1 MYDYVVNE
9 LPEII
14 EAAFPVTQK
23 RAISG
28 HSMGGHGALTIAML
42 NPERYCSVSAFSP
55 ICNPINVP
63 WGKKAFTAYLGKDQ
77 TTWRDHDASELMRQ
91 ASQFVPA
98 KVDQGGADD
107 FLAEQLTPEVLVAAA
122 QTSSYPLTLNIHQ
135 GYDHSYY
142 FISSF
147 IAEHLAFHAQYL
159 K

>member
-1 MYDYVVNE
+1 MPDQ
-9 LPEII
+9 I
-14 EAAFPVTQK
+14 EV
-23 RAISG
+23 
-28 HSMGGHGALTIAML
+28 LL
-42 NPERYCSVSAFSP
+42 N
-55 ICNPINVP
+55 INVP
-63 WGKKAFTAYLGKDQ
+63 WGKKAFTAYLGKDH

-107 FLAEQLTPEVLVAAA
+107 FLVEQLTPEVLVAAA
-122 QTSSYPLTLNIHQ
+122 QTSGYPLTLNIHQ